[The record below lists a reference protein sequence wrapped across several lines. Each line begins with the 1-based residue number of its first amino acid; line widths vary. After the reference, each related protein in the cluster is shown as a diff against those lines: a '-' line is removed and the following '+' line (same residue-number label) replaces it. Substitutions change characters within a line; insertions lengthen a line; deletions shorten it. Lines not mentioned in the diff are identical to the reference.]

1 MQPLRFIL
9 THAILLRRFSTA
21 VTWAL
26 FALSTH
32 PEAQA
37 KLRAELLSVPS
48 EPMPT
53 MEELDRLPYLDA
65 VVRETMRSFSPVPST
80 VRVANQDDIIPT
92 EAQWEDK
99 KGVWRRE
106 VR

>member
-1 MQPLRFIL
+1 
-9 THAILLRRFSTA
+9 
-21 VTWAL
+21 
-26 FALSTH
+26 
-32 PEAQA
+32 
-37 KLRAELLSVPS
+37 
-48 EPMPT
+48 MPT